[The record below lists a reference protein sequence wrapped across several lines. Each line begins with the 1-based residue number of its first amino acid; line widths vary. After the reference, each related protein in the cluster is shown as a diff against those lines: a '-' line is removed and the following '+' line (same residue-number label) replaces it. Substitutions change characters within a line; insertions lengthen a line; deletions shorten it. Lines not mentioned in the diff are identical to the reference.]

1 MLIPPIY
8 REDRLDC
15 LHSLVNDNSFGTLVT
30 VSENIPVAD
39 HIPFFL
45 HDSEEDG
52 ELGTLRGHVAVANPV
67 WKSVNGEQEV
77 LVIFQGPSAY
87 VTPNWYASK
96 QEHGKVVPTWN
107 YMVVHARG
115 KLTVQQDSAWL
126 LAHLNSL
133 TGQHEAVQKTPW
145 KVSDAP
151 ADFIDRQM
159 RGIVGVEILIT
170 DLAGQWKLSQ
180 NKDAADYAGV
190 VEGLTAGNSA
200 VVEHMKSS

>member
-1 MLIPPIY
+1 MHIPPIY
-8 REDRLDC
+8 LEERLDC
-15 LHSLVNDNSFGTLVT
+15 LHSLVSNNSFGTLIT
-30 VSENIPVAD
+30 VSGNTAVAD

-45 HDSEEDG
+45 HASEEDG
-52 ELGTLRGHVAVANPV
+52 ELGTLRGHVAIANPV

-115 KLTVQQDSAWL
+115 KLTIQRDSAWL

-133 TGQHEAVQKTPW
+133 TGQQEAAQKTPW

-151 ADFIDRQM
+151 SDFIDRQV

-170 DLAGQWKLSQ
+170 DLVGQWKLSQ

-190 VEGLTAGNSA
+190 VEGLTEGNSGM
-200 VVEHMKSS
+200 VEHMKSL